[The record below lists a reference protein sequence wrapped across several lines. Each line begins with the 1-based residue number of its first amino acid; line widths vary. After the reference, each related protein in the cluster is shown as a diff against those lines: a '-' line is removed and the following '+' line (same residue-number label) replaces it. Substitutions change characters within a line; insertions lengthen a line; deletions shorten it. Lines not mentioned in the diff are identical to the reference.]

1 MMMEG
6 MKLVGI
12 KYDLWLKTNF
22 MPSHLIPTTGG
33 QKVIVGIVLVG
44 ILLVGK
50 EYGNQINVDNNMQDI

>member
-1 MMMEG
+1 MMLEG

-33 QKVIVGIVLVG
+33 QKVSGHCAGGYIVGGQGVR
-44 ILLVGK
+44 
-50 EYGNQINVDNNMQDI
+50 

>member
-22 MPSHLIPTTGG
+22 MPSHLIPTTATGG
-33 QKVIVGIVLVG
+33 QKVSGHCAGGYIVGG
-44 ILLVGK
+44 
-50 EYGNQINVDNNMQDI
+50 